1 MIERRTALKVLV
13 AAPLIPL
20 ATRAEARDYASAGEV
35 LGEID
40 RLESELDAR
49 LAALGAGFPAAAE
62 LAASVRADHDRHR
75 RARLAL
81 RRRLRLSEAAPSSP
95 PRAGL
100 ASVDALRAL
109 AQDLVHAYAEGLP
122 AIKDAQGVD
131 VLARHMVDD
140 ARHLAILQM
149 WTETE
154 QPGG

>member
-1 MIERRTALKVLV
+1 MIERRAALKVLL

-20 ATRAEARDYASAGEV
+20 ATRAEARDYGSPGEV
-35 LGEID
+35 LAEID
-40 RLESELDAR
+40 RLEGELDAR
-49 LAALGAGFPAAAE
+49 LATLAASFPAAAA
-62 LAASVRADHDRHR
+62 LAASIRADHDRHR
-75 RARLAL
+75 RARVAL
-81 RRRLRLSEAAPSSP
+81 RRRLRLAEAAPASP
-95 PRAGL
+95 STGR

-131 VLARHMVDD
+131 VLARHLVDD

>member
-1 MIERRTALKVLV
+1 MIERRAALKALL

-20 ATRAEARDYASAGEV
+20 AARAEARDYASAGEV
-35 LGEID
+35 LAEID
-40 RLESELDAR
+40 RLEGELDAR
-49 LAALGAGFPAAAE
+49 LATLAASFPAAAA

-75 RARLAL
+75 RARVAL
-81 RRRLRLSEAAPSSP
+81 RRRLRLAEAAPSSP
-95 PRAGL
+95 PSGR

>member
-1 MIERRTALKVLV
+1 MIERRAALKALL

-20 ATRAEARDYASAGEV
+20 AARAEARDYASAGEV
-35 LGEID
+35 LAEID
-40 RLESELDAR
+40 RLEGELDAR
-49 LAALGAGFPAAAE
+49 LATLAASFPAAAA

-75 RARLAL
+75 RARVAL
-81 RRRLRLSEAAPSSP
+81 RRRLRLAEAGPSSP
-95 PRAGL
+95 PAGRG
-100 ASVDALRAL
+100 SVDALRAL